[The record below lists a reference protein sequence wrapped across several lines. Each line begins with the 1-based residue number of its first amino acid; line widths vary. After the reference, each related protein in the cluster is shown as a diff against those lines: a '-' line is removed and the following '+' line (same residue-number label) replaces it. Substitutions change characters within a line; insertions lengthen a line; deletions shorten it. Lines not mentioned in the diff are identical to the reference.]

1 MQPNAVT
8 TQSYLTFR
16 LGEESFAA
24 HVSYVLEILEV
35 TKITRVPRS
44 PEYMRGV
51 VNLRGNVLP
60 VIDTRQKFGFE
71 TVADTVNTCIIVL
84 NIETDKQKIML
95 GALVDSVQEVLD
107 IDPATIQQ
115 PPSLGSKYRSEFIEG
130 MVKEGDQF
138 VMILNAALVFSTDEV
153 TILREISETNDVNA

>member
-1 MQPNAVT
+1 MQPTTLT

-16 LGEESFAA
+16 LGEEIFAA
-24 HVSYVLEILEV
+24 HVAYVLEILEV

-60 VIDTRQKFGFE
+60 VIDTRMKFGFDK
-71 TVADTVNTCIIVL
+71 VADTVNTCIIVL
-84 NIETDKQKIML
+84 NIESDKQKITL

-107 IDPATIQQ
+107 IDASQIQA
-115 PPSLGSKYRSEFIEG
+115 PPSIGSKYRTEFIEG
-130 MVKEGDQF
+130 MVKEGEQF
-138 VMILNAALVFSTDEV
+138 IMILNAALVFSTDEV
-153 TILREISETNDVNA
+153 SILREISETNNVNA

>member
-1 MQPNAVT
+1 MQPNTVT

-16 LGEESFAA
+16 LGDESFAA
-24 HVSYVLEILEV
+24 HVTYVLEILEV

-60 VIDTRQKFGFE
+60 VIDTRMKFGFDRIE
-71 TVADTVNTCIIVL
+71 DTVNTCIIVL
-84 NIETDKQKIML
+84 NIESEKQKVTL

-107 IDPATIQQ
+107 IESSRIQA
-115 PPSLGSKYRSEFIEG
+115 PPTLGSKYRTEFIEG

-138 VMILNAALVFSTDEV
+138 VMILNTSLVFSTDEV
-153 TILREISETNDVNA
+153 LMLREVTETNAVDA